1 MPEPVNFRKLDLPPG
16 VTRGQLFATARPG
29 RSLGADA
36 PVTDEVVQAW
46 VEGVAAHLTQAD
58 ALPADR
64 PITYVCLLG
73 WKPSEGGRPR
83 RREIADYYAARQPAD
98 GDDPATL
105 VKPTF
110 EEYLNRLA
118 GGRLR
123 LTVKH
128 VPTVDHE
135 PVPPAARKEAMRLAC
150 SALQTRGTVLV
161 GCSSAQGRTGE
172 IFG

>member
-16 VTRGQLFATARPG
+16 ATSGRFFATARPG

-36 PVTDEVVQAW
+36 LVTDEVVQEW
-46 VEGVAAHLTQAD
+46 VEGVAVRLVEAA

-64 PITYVCLLG
+64 RITYICLLG

-98 GDDPATL
+98 GDDTATL
-105 VKPTF
+105 AKPTF
-110 EEYLNRLA
+110 EDYLNGLA
-118 GGRLR
+118 GGRLWF
-123 LTVKH
+123 TVKH

-135 PVPPAARKEAMRLAC
+135 PVFQADREVAIRAAC
-150 SALQTRGTVLV
+150 SALKRGGTVLV
-161 GCSSAQGRTGE
+161 GCSYAQGRTGE